1 MIWSEKSRCHKYAI
15 IRIGTMNEWIE
26 LLLYSYNSMY
36 TYMLLIYFPFHL
48 INVSSAHSFSS
59 FQDCIIHF
67 IITQESISWDYSYE
81 PSEFGTFFGFSFWMN
96 NTLIMA
102 SRNVYLVS
110 AGYDSVIRFWDI
122 SGGHTKRTL
131 RYEENSDVKVKM
143 VCIIDVIL
151 VTNSRL
157 IVFPSLVTDLI

>member
-1 MIWSEKSRCHKYAI
+1 
-15 IRIGTMNEWIE
+15 
-26 LLLYSYNSMY
+26 
-36 TYMLLIYFPFHL
+36 
-48 INVSSAHSFSS
+48 
-59 FQDCIIHF
+59 
-67 IITQESISWDYSYE
+67 
-81 PSEFGTFFGFSFWMN
+81 
-96 NTLIMA
+96 MA